1 MKLMKFK
8 INNVEISNLRNIPYD
23 KPLTFELS
31 KQMITILDGPNGYG
45 KTTFFDAIELLITG
59 NLGHFFD
66 GLYNVG
72 KEPLSSVAK
81 DRNRDTTITA
91 QILVKDEGIYTL
103 KRNFTWTPEASSSIE
118 VISSN
123 GDYLPITTQEDLF
136 SFFDIT
142 ESIFNIGMYISQND
156 SLQFLKLPYKKRKD
170 AFSAIVGTDKDDAK
184 KEYLGELRKVLLEKQ
199 KQLNLKY
206 EQDIQNVSTEIQKYD
221 ELMIIEEENGQV
233 VTYNKIFPKQDYEFD
248 KQIVEITKIQNYL
261 ETLSQIENFLRSE
274 DSFIALKNNK
284 ILEKLKAYE
293 KNFFAAIYFEEKIQK
308 LKSRKNEIE
317 FLKQFDSIKQKFID
331 NKKYDNDNS
340 LFNNT
345 FKDSIKRINRYVEL
359 IGEKEQ
365 KLNGMNL
372 QKNKLIVARKN
383 LKKVHDEDHYLG
395 SDICPFCGKPDLDLI
410 SLYDSL
416 SEVIKENESELSK
429 EIHSIRE
436 QMTNFIEKEF
446 SDEVDEYITPFRP
459 LIKEYDDYQVL
470 FPINPKYLKEELNS
484 QDLLNMLINSEQL
497 FKDNYIQVIQEIEKR
512 MQPVTI
518 NIDKTKEI
526 MFESISKMYFEN
538 KKANITT
545 TDIQDKKAYLVH
557 VLNNQGKQL
566 KQKQVLIKKN
576 LESQKKLHEEKIKEK
591 VIEIESLQSIYSRC
605 IEEYHSDFL
614 KDIKIPLY
622 IISGRIMQTSPIGL
636 GIEAKID
643 TRRIEFTSG
652 TMAHD
657 VVNMLSAGQLN
668 GLMISIMLAVQKTY
682 LSNKGVKLFM
692 IDDPLQSI
700 DDLSAHSFVDL
711 LTQEFNENQILISTH
726 ELEKT
731 VMFYYKYEQAG
742 IPFSRKNLQ
751 NEYLK

>member
-81 DRNRDTTITA
+81 DRNKDTTITA
-91 QILVKDEGIYTL
+91 QILVKDEGVYTL
-103 KRNFTWTPEASSSIE
+103 KRNFTWTPEVSSSIE
-118 VISSN
+118 VISSS
-123 GDYLPITTQEDLF
+123 GDYLPITTQEELF

-170 AFSAIVGTDKDDAK
+170 AFSAIVGTDKDDSK

-206 EQDIQNVSTEIQKYD
+206 EQDIQKASIEIQKYD
-221 ELMIIEEENGQV
+221 ELIIIEAENGQV
-233 VTYNKIFPKQDYEFD
+233 ITYNKIFPEQDYEFD
-248 KQIVEITKIQNYL
+248 KEIVEITKIQNYL
-261 ETLSQIENFLRSE
+261 KTLSQIETFLRSE
-274 DSFIALKNNK
+274 DSFISLKNNK

-293 KNFFAAIYFEEKIQK
+293 RNFFAAIYFEEKIQE
-308 LKSRKNEIE
+308 LKSRKDEIE
-317 FLKQFDSIKQKFID
+317 FLKKFDNIKQKFID

-340 LFNNT
+340 LFNSI
-345 FKDSIKRINRYVEL
+345 FKDSIKRINGYVEL
-359 IGEKEQ
+359 IGEKEK
-365 KLNGMNL
+365 KLNGINL
-372 QKNKLIVARKN
+372 QKNKLIAARKN
-383 LKKVHDEDHYLG
+383 LKKVHDEDHFLG
-395 SDICPFCGKPDLDLI
+395 SDICPFCGKPELDLI

-416 SEVIKENESELSK
+416 SEIIGENESELSK

-436 QMTNFIEKEF
+436 QMTKFIEKEF

-459 LIKEYDDYQVL
+459 LLKEYDDYQVL
-470 FPINPKYLKEELNS
+470 FPINPKNLKEELNS

-497 FKDNYIQVIQEIEKR
+497 FRDNYIQVIQEIERR
-512 MQPVTI
+512 MQPVTV

-526 MFESISKMYFEN
+526 AFESISQIYFEN

-545 TDIQDKKAYLVH
+545 ADIQVKKAYLVH

-576 LESQKKLHEEKIKEK
+576 LENKKNLQEEKMKEK
-591 VIEIESLQSIYSRC
+591 ITEIESLQSIYSRC

-643 TRRIEFTSG
+643 TRKIEFTSG
-652 TMAHD
+652 TMTHD
-657 VVNMLSAGQLN
+657 VANMLSAGQLN

-711 LTQEFNENQILISTH
+711 LTQEFNENQVIISTH

-751 NEYLK
+751 NEYLE

>member
-1 MKLMKFK
+1 MKFK
-8 INNVEISNLRNIPYD
+8 INNVEISNLRNIPYG
-23 KPLTFELS
+23 KPLKFELS
-31 KQMITILDGPNGYG
+31 EQMITILDGPNGYG

-72 KEPLSSVAK
+72 KESLGSVAK
-81 DRNRDTTITA
+81 DRNKDTTITA
-91 QILVKDEGIYTL
+91 QILVKDEGVYTL
-103 KRNFTWTPEASSSIE
+103 KRNFTWTPEVSSSIE

-184 KEYLGELRKVLLEKQ
+184 KEYLGELRKVLIEKQ
-199 KQLNLKY
+199 KQLNLNY
-206 EQDIQNVSTEIQKYD
+206 EQDIQIASKEIQKYD

-233 VTYNKIFPKQDYEFD
+233 IAYNKIFPERDYEFD
-248 KQIVEITKIQNYL
+248 KEIVEITKIQNYL
-261 ETLSQIENFLRSE
+261 KTLSQIETFLRSE

-293 KNFFAAIYFEEKIQK
+293 RDFFEAIYFEEKIQE
-308 LKSRKNEIE
+308 LKSRKDEIE

-340 LFNNT
+340 LFNRT
-345 FKDSIKRINRYVEL
+345 FKDSIKRLNEYVEL
-359 IGEKEQ
+359 IGEKEK
-365 KLNGMNL
+365 KLNGINL
-372 QKNKLIVARKN
+372 QKNKLIAARKN
-383 LKKVHDEDHYLG
+383 LKKVHDEDHILG

-416 SEVIKENESELSK
+416 SEIIGENESELSK

-436 QMTNFIEKEF
+436 QRTKFIEKDF
-446 SDEVDEYITPFRP
+446 SDEMDEYITPFRP

-470 FPINPKYLKEELNS
+470 FPINPKNLKQELSS
-484 QDLLNMLINSEQL
+484 QDLLNMLINTKQL
-497 FKDNYIQVIQEIEKR
+497 FKDNYIQVIQEIERR
-512 MQPVTI
+512 MQPITV

-526 MFESISKMYFEN
+526 EFESISQIYFEN

-545 TDIQDKKAYLVH
+545 ADIQAKKAYLVH

-566 KQKQVLIKKN
+566 KQKQVSIKNNLENKKN
-576 LESQKKLHEEKIKEK
+576 LQEEKMKEK
-591 VIEIESLQSIYSRC
+591 IIEIESLQSIYSRC

-652 TMAHD
+652 TMTHD

-711 LTQEFNENQILISTH
+711 LTQEFNENQVLISTH

>member
-1 MKLMKFK
+1 MKLVKFK
-8 INNVEISNLRNIPYD
+8 INNVEISNLRNIPGD
-23 KPLTFELS
+23 KPLTFDLS

-45 KTTFFDAIELLITG
+45 KTTFFDSIELLITG

-72 KEPLSSVAK
+72 KEPLSSIAK
-81 DRNRDTTITA
+81 DKNKDTTITA
-91 QILVKDEGIYTL
+91 QIIKDEGTYTL
-103 KRNFTWTPEASSSIE
+103 KRNFKWSPEVISSIE
-118 VISSN
+118 VLSSN
-123 GDYLPITTQEDLF
+123 GDYLPIRSQEELF

-142 ESIFNIGMYISQND
+142 DSIFNIGMYISQND

-199 KQLNLKY
+199 KQFNFKY
-206 EQDIQNVSTEIQKYD
+206 EQDIQKATIETQKYD
-221 ELMIIEEENGQV
+221 ELMNIEAENGQEI
-233 VTYNKIFPKQDYEFD
+233 TYNKIFPEKDYEFD
-248 KQIVEITKIQNYL
+248 KEIVEITKIQNCL
-261 ETLSQIENFLRSE
+261 KTLSQIETFLRSE
-274 DSFIALKNNK
+274 DSFIALKSNK
-284 ILEKLKAYE
+284 ILGKLKAYE
-293 KNFFAAIYFEEKIQK
+293 RNFFAAIYFEEKIK
-308 LKSRKNEIE
+308 ELKSRKDEIE
-317 FLKQFDSIKQKFID
+317 SLKQFESIKQNFVN
-331 NKKYDNDNS
+331 NKKYGNDNS
-340 LFNNT
+340 LFNST
-345 FKDSIKRINRYVEL
+345 FKESIERINRYGEL
-359 IGEKEQ
+359 VGEKEK
-365 KLNGMNL
+365 KLNGINL
-372 QKNKLIVARKN
+372 QKNRLIAARKN
-383 LKKVHDEDHYLG
+383 LKKVHDEEHYLG
-395 SDICPFCGKPDLDLI
+395 SDVCPFCGKLDSNLI
-410 SLYDSL
+410 SLYNDL
-416 SEVIKENESELSK
+416 SDIIGKNESELSK

-436 QMTNFIEKEF
+436 EMTNFIEKDF

-470 FPINPKYLKEELNS
+470 FSINPKNLKEELNS
-484 QDLLNMLINSEQL
+484 QNLLYMLTNSEQL
-497 FKDNYIQVIQEIEKR
+497 FKDNYIQVMQEIER
-512 MQPVTI
+512 RIQPITI
-518 NIDKTKEI
+518 NIDNTKEF
-526 MFESISKMYFEN
+526 MFENISQTYFEN

-545 TDIQDKKAYLVH
+545 ADIQTKKAYLVH
-557 VLNNQGKQL
+557 ILNNQGKQL
-566 KQKQVLIKKN
+566 KQKQILTKKK
-576 LESQKKLHEEKIKEK
+576 LESQRSLKEEKMKAKIT
-591 VIEIESLQSIYSRC
+591 EIESLQSIYTRC

-652 TMAHD
+652 MMTHD

-682 LSNKGVKLFM
+682 LSNKGIKLFM

-711 LTQEFNENQILISTH
+711 LTQEFNENQVLISTH

-731 VMFYYKYEQAG
+731 AMFYYKYEQAG
-742 IPFSRKNLQ
+742 IPINRKNLQ

>member
-1 MKLMKFK
+1 MKFK
-8 INNVEISNLRNIPYD
+8 INNIEISNLRNIPYD

-31 KQMITILDGPNGYG
+31 DQMITILDGPNGYG

-59 NLGHFFD
+59 DLGHFFE

-81 DRNRDTTITA
+81 DKSKDTIIVA
-91 QILVKDEGIYTL
+91 QIEIKDEGIYTL
-103 KRNFTWTPEASSSIE
+103 KRKFTWNPEVNSSIE
-118 VISSN
+118 VISPN
-123 GDYLPITTQEDLF
+123 GDSLPIKSQEELF

-184 KEYLGELRKVLLEKQ
+184 KEYLGELRRSLLEKQ
-199 KQLNLKY
+199 KELNLIYDQK
-206 EQDIQNVSTEIQKYD
+206 IQKADLEVQKYD
-221 ELMIIEEENGQV
+221 ELMSIEEEDGQA
-233 VTYNKIFPKQDYEFD
+233 VTYNKMFPKQDYEFD
-248 KQIVEITKIQNYL
+248 KENVDIGKTKNYL
-261 ETLSQIENFLRSE
+261 KTLSQIEEFVRSE
-274 DSFIALKNNK
+274 DSFVALKNNK
-284 ILEKLKAYE
+284 ILEKLRKYDR
-293 KNFFAAIYFEEKIQK
+293 NFFAAIYFEEKIK
-308 LKSRKNEIE
+308 ELKSRKNEIE
-317 FLKQFDSIKQKFID
+317 QLKKFDSIKQKFIN
-331 NKKYDNDNS
+331 NKKYANDNP
-340 LFNNT
+340 LFNSI
-345 FKDSIKRINRYVEL
+345 FKDSIKRISGYIEL
-359 IGEKEQ
+359 IGEKE
-365 KLNGMNL
+365 KRLDGLNL
-372 QKNKLIVARKN
+372 QKNKLISARQN
-383 LKKVHDEDHYLG
+383 LKTVHDDDHYLG
-395 SDICPFCGKPDLDLI
+395 SDICPFCGKPDSDLI

-416 SEVIKENESELSK
+416 SEIIGENESELSK

-436 QMTNFIEKEF
+436 QMKIFIEQEF
-446 SDEVDEYITPFRP
+446 SDKVDKYITQFKS

-470 FPINPKYLKEELNS
+470 FSIDPKNLKEELNS
-484 QDLLNMLINSEQL
+484 QNLLDMLINLEQL
-497 FKDNYIQVIQEIEKR
+497 FKDNYIQVIQEIERR
-512 MQPVTI
+512 MQPVTV

-526 MFESISKMYFEN
+526 EFERISQKYFES
-538 KKANITT
+538 KKVNITT
-545 TDIQDKKAYLVH
+545 TDIQVKKTYLVH

-566 KQKQVLIKKN
+566 KEKQVLIKNK
-576 LESQKKLHEEKIKEK
+576 LEEQKKLKEEKIKEK
-591 VIEIESLQSIYSRC
+591 VIEIESLQSIYNRC

-652 TMAHD
+652 TMTHD

-682 LSNKGVKLFM
+682 LSNKGIKLFM

-700 DDLSAHSFVDL
+700 DDLSAHSFADL

-731 VMFYYKYEQAG
+731 IMFYYKYEQAG
-742 IPFSRKNLQ
+742 IPFSRLNLQ

>member
-1 MKLMKFK
+1 MKFK
-8 INNVEISNLRNIPYD
+8 INNIEISNLRNIPFD
-23 KPLTFELS
+23 KSLTFDLS
-31 KQMITILDGPNGYG
+31 DQMITILDGPNGYG

-59 NLGHFFD
+59 DLGHFFE

-81 DRNRDTTITA
+81 DRNKDTIIIA
-91 QILVKDEGIYTL
+91 HIAVKDEGIYTL
-103 KRNFTWTPEASSSIE
+103 KRKFTWIPEVSSSIE
-118 VISSN
+118 VISPS
-123 GDYLPITTQEDLF
+123 GDYLPITTQEELF

-184 KEYLGELRKVLLEKQ
+184 KDYLGELRRSLLEKQ
-199 KQLNLKY
+199 KELNSIYDQK
-206 EQDIQNVSTEIQKYD
+206 IQNAILEIQKYD
-221 ELMIIEEENGQV
+221 ELMSLEAEDRQAI
-233 VTYNKIFPKQDYEFD
+233 TYNKMFPEQDYEFD
-248 KQIVEITKIQNYL
+248 RENVDISKIKNYVQILSKI
-261 ETLSQIENFLRSE
+261 EDFVRSE

-284 ILEKLKAYE
+284 ILEKLRKYDR
-293 KNFFAAIYFEEKIQK
+293 NFYAAIYFEEKIQD
-308 LKSRKNEIE
+308 LKSRKSEIE
-317 FLKQFDSIKQKFID
+317 QLKQFDSIKQKFIN
-331 NKKYDNDNS
+331 NKKYDNDNL
-340 LFNNT
+340 LFNNI
-345 FKDSIKRINRYVEL
+345 FKDSIKRISGYIEL
-359 IGEKEQ
+359 IGEKEK
-365 KLNGMNL
+365 KLDGLNL
-372 QKNKLIVARKN
+372 QKNKLIAARQN
-383 LKKVHDEDHYLG
+383 LKTVHDDDHYLD
-395 SDICPFCGKPDLDLI
+395 SDICPYCGKPDSDLI
-410 SLYDSL
+410 NLYDSL
-416 SEVIKENESELSK
+416 SKIIGENESELSK

-436 QMTNFIEKEF
+436 QMTKFIEKEF
-446 SDEVDEYITPFRP
+446 SDEVDVYITPFRP
-459 LIKEYDDYQVL
+459 LIKEYDDYQIL
-470 FPINPKYLKEELNS
+470 FSINPKKLKEELNS
-484 QDLLNMLINSEQL
+484 QELLNVLLNLEQL
-497 FKDNYIQVIQEIEKR
+497 FKDNYNHVIEEIERR
-512 MQPVTI
+512 MQPLTV

-526 MFESISKMYFEN
+526 EFEN
-538 KKANITT
+538 ISQIYFDNKRANITT
-545 TDIQDKKAYLVH
+545 VDIQLKKAYLVH

-576 LESQKKLHEEKIKEK
+576 LEKQKNLKEKIIEEKIT
-591 VIEIESLQSIYSRC
+591 EIESLQSIYIRS

-652 TMAHD
+652 TMTHD

-682 LSNKGVKLFM
+682 LSNKGIKLFM

-700 DDLSAHSFVDL
+700 DDLSAHSFADL

-731 VMFYYKYEQAG
+731 IMFYYKYEQAG
-742 IPFSRKNLQ
+742 IPFRRFNLQ

>member
-103 KRNFTWTPEASSSIE
+103 KRNFTWTPEVTSSIE

-123 GDYLPITTQEDLF
+123 GDYLPIKTQEDLF

-156 SLQFLKLPYKKRKD
+156 SLRFLKLPYKKRKD

-184 KEYLGELRKVLLEKQ
+184 KEYLGELRRVLLEKQ

-206 EQDIQNVSTEIQKYD
+206 EQDIQKVSTEIQKYD
-221 ELMIIEEENGQV
+221 ELMIIEAENGQV

-248 KQIVEITKIQNYL
+248 KEIVEITKIQNYL

-284 ILEKLKAYE
+284 ILEKLKTYE
-293 KNFFAAIYFEEKIQK
+293 RNFFAAIYFEEKIQE

-331 NKKYDNDNS
+331 NQKYDNDNS
-340 LFNNT
+340 LFNSA
-345 FKDSIKRINRYVEL
+345 FKDSIKRINGYVEL

-365 KLNGMNL
+365 KLNGINL

-383 LKKVHDEDHYLG
+383 LKKVHDEDH
-395 SDICPFCGKPDLDLI
+395 S
-410 SLYDSL
+410 
-416 SEVIKENESELSK
+416 
-429 EIHSIRE
+429 
-436 QMTNFIEKEF
+436 
-446 SDEVDEYITPFRP
+446 
-459 LIKEYDDYQVL
+459 
-470 FPINPKYLKEELNS
+470 
-484 QDLLNMLINSEQL
+484 
-497 FKDNYIQVIQEIEKR
+497 
-512 MQPVTI
+512 
-518 NIDKTKEI
+518 
-526 MFESISKMYFEN
+526 
-538 KKANITT
+538 
-545 TDIQDKKAYLVH
+545 
-557 VLNNQGKQL
+557 
-566 KQKQVLIKKN
+566 
-576 LESQKKLHEEKIKEK
+576 
-591 VIEIESLQSIYSRC
+591 
-605 IEEYHSDFL
+605 
-614 KDIKIPLY
+614 
-622 IISGRIMQTSPIGL
+622 
-636 GIEAKID
+636 
-643 TRRIEFTSG
+643 
-652 TMAHD
+652 
-657 VVNMLSAGQLN
+657 
-668 GLMISIMLAVQKTY
+668 
-682 LSNKGVKLFM
+682 
-692 IDDPLQSI
+692 
-700 DDLSAHSFVDL
+700 
-711 LTQEFNENQILISTH
+711 
-726 ELEKT
+726 
-731 VMFYYKYEQAG
+731 
-742 IPFSRKNLQ
+742 
-751 NEYLK
+751 

>member
-1 MKLMKFK
+1 MKFK
-8 INNVEISNLRNIPYD
+8 INSIEISNLRNIPHD
-23 KPLTFELS
+23 KPLMFDLS
-31 KQMITILDGPNGYG
+31 NQMITILDGPNGYG

-91 QILVKDEGIYTL
+91 QILVNDESVYTL
-103 KRNFTWTPEASSSIE
+103 RRNFTWNPELIRSIE
-118 VISSN
+118 VISPN
-123 GDYLPITTQEDLF
+123 GDHLPIKTEEELF

-170 AFSAIVGTDKDDAK
+170 AFSAIVGTDKEDAK
-184 KEYLGELRKVLLEKQ
+184 KGYLGELRKVLIEKQ
-199 KQLNLKY
+199 KQLTLKY
-206 EQDIQNVSTEIQKYD
+206 DNDIQSASIEIQKYD
-221 ELMIIEEENGQV
+221 ELMISEVENKQIIN
-233 VTYNKIFPKQDYEFD
+233 YNKIFPEKDFEFD
-248 KQIVEITKIQNYL
+248 KEIVEISKIKNYL
-261 ETLSQIENFLRSE
+261 KTLSQIEDFIRSE
-274 DSFIALKNNK
+274 DSFIALKKNK
-284 ILEKLKAYE
+284 ILEKIKAYE
-293 KNFFAAIYFEEKIQK
+293 RNFFASIYFEEKILK
-308 LKSRKNEIE
+308 LKSRKHEIE

-331 NKKYDNDNS
+331 NIKYDNNNS
-340 LFNNT
+340 LFNSI
-345 FKDSIKRINRYVEL
+345 FKNSIKKINGYAEL
-359 IGEKEQ
+359 IREKQ
-365 KLNGMNL
+365 TKLNGINL
-372 QKNKLIVARKN
+372 QKNNLIAARQK
-383 LKKVHDEDHYLG
+383 LKKVHDEDHYLS
-395 SDICPFCGKPDLDLI
+395 SDICPFCGKQDLNLI
-410 SLYDSL
+410 NLYESL
-416 SEVIKENESELSK
+416 SEIIGENESEISK

-436 QMTNFIEKEF
+436 QMTNFMEKEF
-446 SDEVDEYITPFRP
+446 SDEVDKYLTPLRP
-459 LIKEYDDYQVL
+459 MIKEYDDYQLL
-470 FPINPKYLKEELNS
+470 FSINPKNLKRDLQS
-484 QDLLNMLINSEQL
+484 QDLLNTLVNPEQQ
-497 FKDNYIQVIQEIEKR
+497 FRDNYIQVIQEIEKR

-518 NIDKTKEI
+518 NIDKTEEI
-526 MFESISKMYFEN
+526 VFEGISQVYFDN
-538 KKANITT
+538 KKANITMA
-545 TDIQDKKAYLVH
+545 DIQAKKSYLVY

-566 KQKQVLIKKN
+566 KQKQLTIKKK
-576 LESQKKLHEEKIKEK
+576 LESQKKEQEERLKEKIK
-591 VIEIESLQSIYSRC
+591 EIESLQLIYNRC

-652 TMAHD
+652 TMKHD

-711 LTQEFNENQILISTH
+711 LTQEFKENQILISTH

-731 VMFYYKYEQAG
+731 VMFYYKYAQAG
-742 IPFSRKNLQ
+742 IPMSRKNLQ
-751 NEYLK
+751 KEYLK

>member
-1 MKLMKFK
+1 MKFK

-81 DRNRDTTITA
+81 DRNKDTTITA
-91 QILVKDEGIYTL
+91 QILVKDEGVYTL
-103 KRNFTWTPEASSSIE
+103 KRNFTWTPEVSSSIE
-118 VISSN
+118 VISSS
-123 GDYLPITTQEDLF
+123 GDYLPITTQEELF

-170 AFSAIVGTDKDDAK
+170 AFSAIVGTDKDDSK

-206 EQDIQNVSTEIQKYD
+206 EQDIQKASIEIQKYD
-221 ELMIIEEENGQV
+221 ELIIIEAENGQV
-233 VTYNKIFPKQDYEFD
+233 ITYNKIFPEQDYEFD
-248 KQIVEITKIQNYL
+248 KEIVEITKIQNYL
-261 ETLSQIENFLRSE
+261 KTLSQIETFLRSE
-274 DSFIALKNNK
+274 DSFISLKNNK

-293 KNFFAAIYFEEKIQK
+293 RNFFAAIYFEEKIQE
-308 LKSRKNEIE
+308 LKSRKDEIE
-317 FLKQFDSIKQKFID
+317 FLKKFDNIKQKFID

-340 LFNNT
+340 LFNSI
-345 FKDSIKRINRYVEL
+345 FKDSIKRINGYVEL
-359 IGEKEQ
+359 IGEKEK
-365 KLNGMNL
+365 KLNGINL
-372 QKNKLIVARKN
+372 QKNKLIAARKN
-383 LKKVHDEDHYLG
+383 LKKVHDEDHFLG
-395 SDICPFCGKPDLDLI
+395 SDICPFCGKPELDLI

-416 SEVIKENESELSK
+416 SEIIGENESELSK

-436 QMTNFIEKEF
+436 QMTKFIEKEF

-459 LIKEYDDYQVL
+459 LLKEYDDYQVL
-470 FPINPKYLKEELNS
+470 FPINPKNLKEELNS

-497 FKDNYIQVIQEIEKR
+497 FRDNYIQVIQEIERR
-512 MQPVTI
+512 MQPVTV

-526 MFESISKMYFEN
+526 AFESISQIYFEN

-545 TDIQDKKAYLVH
+545 ADIQVKKAYLVH

-576 LESQKKLHEEKIKEK
+576 LENKKNLQEEKMKEK
-591 VIEIESLQSIYSRC
+591 ITEIESLQSIYSRC

-643 TRRIEFTSG
+643 TRKIEFTSG
-652 TMAHD
+652 TMTHD
-657 VVNMLSAGQLN
+657 VANMLSAGQLN

-711 LTQEFNENQILISTH
+711 LTQEFNENQVIISTH

-751 NEYLK
+751 NEYLE